1 MVTSGSR
8 SEQGIDLIDEDLE
21 DILLHQLEGRVKTF
35 SMLEGLRWWAAT
47 WLPGRTIQLPAYW
60 IPLTI
65 YSSYKA
71 DLSAF

>member
-35 SMLEGLRWWAAT
+35 SQWWAAT